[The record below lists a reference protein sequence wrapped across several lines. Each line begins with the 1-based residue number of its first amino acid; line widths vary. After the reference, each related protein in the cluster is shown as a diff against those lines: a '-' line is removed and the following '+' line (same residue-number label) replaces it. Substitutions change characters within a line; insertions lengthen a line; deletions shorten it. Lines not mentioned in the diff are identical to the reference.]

1 MSAVPLRLVRSDG
14 ASSTSRLRLV
24 TTNPRSSRFALLLLV
39 IAAVGV
45 FGVVSVGAKTAEAA
59 MQVRSLESDVDQLKR
74 DYELLTAEVAELESP
89 DRIRRV
95 AVNQLGMVEADDPK
109 FVDVDGEGR
118 FALHGRGD
126 DGSVDDGFTD
136 KVKQVLA
143 TQP

>member
-1 MSAVPLRLVRSDG
+1 MTAVPLRLVRTTDD
-14 ASSTSRLRLV
+14 TSATTRLRLV

-45 FGVVSVGAKTAEAA
+45 FGVVSVGAKNAEAA

-89 DRIRRV
+89 DRIRQV
-95 AVNQLGMVEADDPK
+95 AVEDLGMVEADDPK
-109 FVDVDGEGR
+109 YVLVDGQGR
-118 FALHGRGD
+118 FALHNQD
-126 DGSVDDGFTD
+126 DGSVDDSFTD